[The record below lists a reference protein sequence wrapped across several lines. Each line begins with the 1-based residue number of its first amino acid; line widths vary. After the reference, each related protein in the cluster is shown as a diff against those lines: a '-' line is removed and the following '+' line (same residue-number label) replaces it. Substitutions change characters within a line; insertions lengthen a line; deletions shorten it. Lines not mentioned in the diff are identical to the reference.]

1 MKHQQCALSITKF
14 QSLYQE
20 AVLWGECNDAY
31 PHTGHIWVQIV
42 TSEMETKLPICAQS
56 FHIL

>member
-20 AVLWGECNDAY
+20 TVLPGECNEAY
-31 PHTGHIWVQIV
+31 PHMGHIWVQIV
-42 TSEMETKLPICAQS
+42 TSEMETKLLICVQS
-56 FHIL
+56 LHIL

>member
-20 AVLWGECNDAY
+20 AVLRGECNEAY
-31 PHTGHIWVQIV
+31 PHMGHI
-42 TSEMETKLPICAQS
+42 
-56 FHIL
+56 